1 MILKVNKHMQINI
14 ADDDE
19 LLDSLLSHIKPT
31 IYRLKNNLNIER
43 DIYFEAVEAYPELF
57 SLIKESLGELEILV
71 NKKIPDSEIALF
83 TLHFLA
89 SLERN
94 KNNDLWDK
102 MDEAIKNLDIEWK
115 HVKGH
120 SGDKFNELCDTLA
133 VHASN
138 IIEN

>member
-1 MILKVNKHMQINI
+1 MYVIN
-14 ADDDE
+14 
-19 LLDSLLSHIKPT
+19 T
-31 IYRLKNNLNIER
+31 MTKNW
-43 DIYFEAVEAYPELF
+43 
-57 SLIKESLGELEILV
+57 K
-71 NKKIPDSEIALF
+71 
-83 TLHFLA
+83 
-89 SLERN
+89 RN

>member
-1 MILKVNKHMQINI
+1 MIKIYTDGAYSSLRDMGGYAFVVLK
-14 ADDDE
+14 DE
-19 LLDSLLSHIKPT
+19 EKIYSYFFNEPNTTNNRMEIQAVISALNWLYENNYTEEEISIYTDSMYVIGSMT
-31 IYRLKNNLNIER
+31 KNW
-43 DIYFEAVEAYPELF
+43 
-57 SLIKESLGELEILV
+57 K
-71 NKKIPDSEIALF
+71 
-83 TLHFLA
+83 
-89 SLERN
+89 RN

>member
-1 MILKVNKHMQINI
+1 
-14 ADDDE
+14 
-19 LLDSLLSHIKPT
+19 
-31 IYRLKNNLNIER
+31 
-43 DIYFEAVEAYPELF
+43 
-57 SLIKESLGELEILV
+57 
-71 NKKIPDSEIALF
+71 
-83 TLHFLA
+83 
-89 SLERN
+89 
-94 KNNDLWDK
+94 